1 MEDNKTIA
9 FDSDNFYI
17 EKLHTI
23 RTEGQKIVR
32 GISSVLNNCYALYY
46 EYAESV
52 KGGEEDFKAF
62 LTKQC
67 QRKEIGVSTYDN
79 DGTIPRLIVH
89 FVFEGLDRRTRS
101 KYGKVIEDAHKCKP
115 SITPSAFEGWF
126 KDRGGLNPKKKD
138 DIQDEAERRK
148 GKDFF
153 SQFALSEMEEKN
165 FIPLDKVNELKE
177 GYFLTLVKR
186 DKGKTSVLDSIMEFD
201 KYSLNKKTKQSFD
214 LSFNAFLET
223 KYTSPHLRRKA
234 LESYIQQHDKA
245 KKKVA

>member
-9 FDSDNFYI
+9 FNSDNFYI
-17 EKLHTI
+17 KKLQTI
-23 RTEGQKIVR
+23 RTDGQKIVR
-32 GISSVLNNCYALYY
+32 GISSVLSNCYALYY
-46 EYAESV
+46 EYAENV
-52 KGGEEDFKAF
+52 KGGEEDFKTF

-67 QRKEIGVSTYDN
+67 QRKEIGVSSYDN

-101 KYGKVIEDAHKCKP
+101 KYGKVIEDAHNCKP

-153 SQFALSEMEEKN
+153 SQFAFSEMEEKY
-165 FIPLDKVNELKE
+165 FIPLDEVNKIKE
-177 GYFLTLVKR
+177 SCFLILVKR
-186 DKGKTSVLDSIMEFD
+186 EKDKTSFLNCIFD
-201 KYSLNKKTKQSFD
+201 YDRYSLSKKSKQSFD
-214 LSFNAFLET
+214 LMFNAFLDN
-223 KYTSPHLRRKA
+223 KFSNSYLKRKA
-234 LESYIQQHDKA
+234 LEAYIQKIDK
-245 KKKVA
+245 KEKKVA